1 MKDII
6 AWAIGW
12 ALAGSMYAAFGA
24 YIVIA
29 IAMS

>member
-6 AWAIGW
+6 KTAICWAVVV
-12 ALAGSMYAAFGA
+12 AMYAAFGA